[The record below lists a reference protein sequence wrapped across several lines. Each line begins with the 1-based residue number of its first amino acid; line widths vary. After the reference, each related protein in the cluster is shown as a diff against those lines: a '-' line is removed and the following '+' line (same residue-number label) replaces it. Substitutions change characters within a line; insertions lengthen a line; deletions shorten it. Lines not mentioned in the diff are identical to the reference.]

1 MFSPIAS
8 CIFACRNVDKT
19 KNGDV
24 GRSTVALGQTVGLL
38 QEVSKYDGLAANS
51 ARSALSVFSK
61 LANEHKA
68 FEYAGKAVQFAADN
82 VNPLICASGVLKTA
96 MSDDKVGTGVT
107 EVAALSAMF
116 AGEGMIKKNY
126 DKAVN
131 SKTVKEGISKLSKT
145 KVLKPLFEYLEKHK
159 LKGKAG
165 AIIKG
170 LLFVGGSM
178 TSYAVG
184 QKFGEATANRVK
196 ANVKLVKN

>member
-24 GRSTVALGQTVGLL
+24 GRSTVALGQTAGLL

-184 QKFGEATANRVK
+184 QKFGETTAKRVK

>member
-24 GRSTVALGQTVGLL
+24 GRSTVALGQTAGLL

-116 AGEGMIKKNY
+116 AGEGLIKKHY

>member
-24 GRSTVALGQTVGLL
+24 GRSTVALGQTAGLL

>member
-1 MFSPIAS
+1 
-8 CIFACRNVDKT
+8 
-19 KNGDV
+19 
-24 GRSTVALGQTVGLL
+24 
-38 QEVSKYDGLAANS
+38 
-51 ARSALSVFSK
+51 
-61 LANEHKA
+61 
-68 FEYAGKAVQFAADN
+68 
-82 VNPLICASGVLKTA
+82 

-184 QKFGEATANRVK
+184 QKFGETTAKRVK

>member
-1 MFSPIAS
+1 MFSPVAS

-24 GRSTVALGQTVGLL
+24 GRSAVAAGQAAGLV
-38 QEVSKYDGLAANS
+38 QEVSKYDGLVANS
-51 ARSALSVFSK
+51 ARSALSVFSN
-61 LANEHKA
+61 LAKENKA
-68 FEYAGKAVQFAADN
+68 FEYATKAVKFAADN

-96 MSDDKVGTGVT
+96 MSDDKIGTGVT
-107 EVAALSAMF
+107 EATALTAMF
-116 AGEGMIKKNY
+116 AGEGMIKKYY

-131 SKTVKEGISKLSKT
+131 SSSVKNGIKNLSKN
-145 KVLKPLFEYLEKHK
+145 KIMKPVFEYLEKHQ

-178 TSYAVG
+178 TSYAIG
-184 QKFGEATANRVK
+184 QKFGETTAKRVK
-196 ANVKLVKN
+196 ANVNALKQ

>member
-24 GRSTVALGQTVGLL
+24 GRSTVALGQTAGLL

-184 QKFGEATANRVK
+184 QKFGEATAKRVK

>member
-24 GRSTVALGQTVGLL
+24 GRSTVALGQTAGLL

-107 EVAALSAMF
+107 EVAALSTMF
-116 AGEGMIKKNY
+116 AGEGLIKKHY
-126 DKAVN
+126 DKTVN
-131 SKTVKEGISKLSKT
+131 SKAVQNGVEKLSKT
-145 KVLKPLFEYLEKHK
+145 KVLKPLFNHLEKYK